1 MALEKFHY
9 TLENGSKVSTD
20 RMEQTKAGVMRK
32 VLNML
37 QSFDADNPEI
47 DVIYEILEMIFSKKD
62 FNLIMDHATLGELM
76 VIFEG
81 WSGEGEG
88 QTLGK

>member
-9 TLENGSKVSTD
+9 ELENGSKVSTN
-20 RMEQTKAGVMRK
+20 RMDQTKAGVMRK
-32 VLNML
+32 VLNLL
-37 QSFDADNPEI
+37 QSFDAENPEI

-62 FNLIMDHATLGELM
+62 FNLIMEHATLGELM

-81 WSGEGEG
+81 WSGEEDGK
-88 QTLGK
+88 TLGK